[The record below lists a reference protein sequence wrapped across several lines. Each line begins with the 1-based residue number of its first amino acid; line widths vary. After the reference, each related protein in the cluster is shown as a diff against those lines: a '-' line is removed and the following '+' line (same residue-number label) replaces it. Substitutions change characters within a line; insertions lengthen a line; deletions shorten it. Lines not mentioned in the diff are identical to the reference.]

1 VSERARS
8 LRDHPAFAPLGV
20 ALATF
25 VYQLPFFDRWF
36 SVMDEGHVLEYAD
49 LIDRGGMLY
58 RDATC
63 YPLPGAFYLL
73 ALTFRIFGAS
83 ILVSRWLVVL
93 EFAAFTAIG
102 FALLRRLV
110 PSPWPWIGVAL
121 LWLHRAWAFPHWQI
135 YSYSTT
141 ALLLQTAS
149 LGLLARHLES
159 QRRGPLLA
167 SGLCFGLGVF
177 CKQDYGAAALLAS
190 LASLIVA
197 SRAQGVPTLR
207 RIAEFLGAG
216 AAVGLVAALHFTL
229 QGQLGR
235 VVQQTVLNHFIGM
248 SSYTYPGLP
257 SLWPLFRQDPGLRE
271 LGGVHQWVPSLMVA
285 AGSDWKTLIESRLY
299 TDTWLYDLA
308 VKLGILAPLVWL
320 GVLALRQWRRRRALR
335 DPAER
340 PRALQER
347 ALFHFAAALLLLG
360 YVVKPQDYVHLAV
373 LTSPLLLASVPWLH
387 DALAPRPVAR
397 HAALAVLLAAGAGTA
412 WLLAGLRAQH
422 SEPLRGPRAG
432 VYARPAQARMLSE
445 LVEYVRRTTA
455 PDEAVGAMPYLPIA
469 LFLAER
475 RAPHPASYIVWPFPE
490 YPDRD
495 RRIADALEAQQTPLV
510 LYNFTQFPAL
520 PPMPEYAP
528 ELYAYLVEH
537 YEMSRVFSEELLGMR
552 VAALRRADPPAGE
565 RLLPELRAAEVFSE
579 SYDGSRNR
587 IQGARRD
594 AFLQRQVWPFRPTLA
609 LRPLPFGARTVLSL
623 RLRVPEGTRLES
635 AVGVHPDAWFHIP
648 TSATT
653 FEVRVRDGD
662 GSAPLFARTLDPQR
676 VLEERGWF
684 PVDVDLSPYA
694 GREITL
700 ELSTAASDP
709 SGSSLAMGGWGEPML
724 VQDALG
730 ARSEAKAV
738 GRAASEASGDRT
750 SVPSEA
756 QTNGPVR

>member
-1 VSERARS
+1 MKARAA
-8 LRDHPAFAPLGV
+8 LAPLAV
-20 ALATF
+20 ALATLL
-25 VYQLPFFDRWF
+25 YQLPFFDRWF

-73 ALTFRIFGAS
+73 ALAFKLFGTS

-102 FALLRRLV
+102 FTLLRRLL

-141 ALLLQTAS
+141 ALLFLTAS
-149 LGLLARHLES
+149 LALLVRYLDDGRRTSLLGAGLL
-159 QRRGPLLA
+159 
-167 SGLCFGLGVF
+167 FGLGVF

-190 LASLIVA
+190 LATLIAA
-197 SRAQGVPTLR
+197 SRAQGAPTLR
-207 RIAEFLGAG
+207 RVAEFLGAG

-235 VVQQTVLNHFIGM
+235 VVQQTALNHFIGM
-248 SSYTYPGLP
+248 SSYRYPGLP

-285 AGSDWKTLIESRLY
+285 AGSDWKALIESRIY
-299 TDTWLYDLA
+299 TDTCLYDLA
-308 VKLGILAPLVWL
+308 VKVGILAPLVWL
-320 GVLALRQWRRRRALR
+320 GVLALRQWRRRGALR

-387 DALAPRPVAR
+387 DLLAPRPVAR
-397 HAALAVLLAAGAGTA
+397 RAALAVLVAAGVGTA
-412 WLLAGLRAQH
+412 WLLAELRAQH
-422 SEPLRGPRAG
+422 SEPLPGPRAG
-432 VYARPAQARMLSE
+432 VYARPAQARMLGE
-445 LVEYVRRTTA
+445 LVDYVKANTNPGER
-455 PDEAVGAMPYLPIA
+455 VGAMPYLPIV

-475 RAPHPASYIVWPFPE
+475 LAPHPASYIVWPFPE

-495 RRIADALEAQQTPLV
+495 RRIVDALEAQQTELV

-520 PPMPEYAP
+520 PSMPEYAP
-528 ELYAYLVEH
+528 ELYAYLVKN
-537 YEMSRVFSEELLGMR
+537 YEMQDVFSEELLGMR
-552 VAALRRADPPAGE
+552 VAALWRMPEKDYA
-565 RLLPELRAAEVFSE
+565 RLLPDLAAADLFSE
-579 SYDGSRNR
+579 SYDRSRNE
-587 IQGARRD
+587 IQGARREG
-594 AFLQRQVWPFRPTLA
+594 FLQRQVWPFRPVLA
-609 LRPLPFGARTVLSL
+609 LRPLPFGARSVLSFPV
-623 RLRVPEGTRLES
+623 RLPADADTRLIVES
-635 AVGVHPDAWFHIP
+635 SVGVHPDAWFHIP

-653 FEVRVRDGD
+653 FEVRARDGAKSD
-662 GSAPLFARTLDPQR
+662 TLFSRTLDPQR
-676 VLEERGWF
+676 VLEDRGWF
-684 PVDVDLSPYA
+684 DFQLDLGPYA

-700 ELSTAASDP
+700 EFSTAASDP
-709 SGSSLAMGGWGEPML
+709 SGSSLAMGGFADPVFWWAHGSGVEFSGGERP
-724 VQDALG
+724 
-730 ARSEAKAV
+730 R
-738 GRAASEASGDRT
+738 RAPR
-750 SVPSEA
+750 
-756 QTNGPVR
+756 